1 MDLKPTRNL
10 SYLTLAWAVNSD
22 SLLSRTESAWSSI
35 SRRTFSSIL
44 VQSQFACL
52 ITASRIQVL
61 VSLMHQF
68 HTRWVVVPIKRI
80 GEPKETEEYDA
91 HRI

>member
-1 MDLKPTRNL
+1 
-10 SYLTLAWAVNSD
+10 
-22 SLLSRTESAWSSI
+22 
-35 SRRTFSSIL
+35 

-68 HTRWVVVPIKRI
+68 HTRWVVVPIERI
-80 GEPKETEEYDA
+80 GKPKETGEEYDA
-91 HRI
+91 QSNIENFLFF

>member
-1 MDLKPTRNL
+1 
-10 SYLTLAWAVNSD
+10 
-22 SLLSRTESAWSSI
+22 
-35 SRRTFSSIL
+35 

-68 HTRWVVVPIKRI
+68 HIRWVVVPIKRI
-80 GEPKETEEYDA
+80 GKPTETGEEYDA